1 MIAPPPPILAEIRKG
16 VGQITPTTLKL
27 ALPGFVGLP
36 TVLRTN
42 GFVPTLAFIADGGL
56 PVVCRRGRRH
66 GTHGAATTAAFC
78 ARTTTL
84 RRA

>member
-1 MIAPPPPILAEIRKG
+1 MPPPPTILAENSKG
-16 VGQITPTTLKL
+16 SRADYAHTLKL
-27 ALPGFVGLP
+27 ALLGFLGLP

-56 PVVCRRGRRH
+56 PVVCRRGY
-66 GTHGAATTAAFC
+66 GAHGAATTAAFC